1 MVSTGILEKTSVP
14 ARGLFL
20 SIAASFMFGELT
32 WAAPE
37 STLKTAPTN
46 PQKAAA
52 PAEKK
57 AKAQS
62 EPEKTLSEAEKKS
75 ALAALKSLHLRTP
88 IEGFDLQRIKGAFYE
103 KRGEEI
109 HHAADLLAQR
119 NTPVLAVAD
128 GKIAKLFLSKAGGI
142 TIYQFDPSERFVFY
156 YAHLEKYA
164 DGLVDGKAIKR
175 GDVIGYVGTSG
186 NAPKNTPHL
195 HFSVGVMDQSKKWW
209 QAIEVDPFEVL
220 SEK

>member
-1 MVSTGILEKTSVP
+1 MVSNGISGTVP
-14 ARGLFL
+14 ARGLL
-20 SIAASFMFGELT
+20 LAIAASFMCGQFSG
-32 WAAPE
+32 AAPE
-37 STLKTAPTN
+37 ATLKTGPANPT
-46 PQKAAA
+46 KTVT

-57 AKAQS
+57 AKTS
-62 EPEKTLSEAEKKS
+62 TEPERTLSDAEKKT
-75 ALAALKSLHLRTP
+75 ALAALKSLHLRNP

-109 HHAADLLAQR
+109 HHAADLLAER
-119 NTPVLAVAD
+119 NTPVHAVAD
-128 GKIAKLFLSKAGGI
+128 GKIAKLFRSKAGGI

-175 GDVIGYVGTSG
+175 GEVIGYVGTSG

-195 HFSVGVMDQSKKWW
+195 HFSVGVLDQNKKWW
-209 QAIEVDPFEVL
+209 DAVEVDPFEVL
-220 SEK
+220 SDK

>member
-1 MVSTGILEKTSVP
+1 MVSNMILEKTSVP

-20 SIAASFMFGELT
+20 SIAASFMSGQLA

-37 STLKTAPTN
+37 GMLKTAPAN
-46 PQKAAA
+46 PQKATAA
-52 PAEKK
+52 AGEK

-109 HHAADLLAQR
+109 HHAADLLAER
-119 NTPVLAVAD
+119 NTPVFAVAD

-164 DGLVDGKAIKR
+164 EGLAEGKSIKR
-175 GDVIGYVGTSG
+175 GELIGYVCTSG

-220 SEK
+220 TDK